1 MYIRRLLVSK
11 ILKKIFSL
19 NLYNGNPLRYR
30 EQQFTLAE
38 LERRLNA
45 EVNGFKN

>member
-1 MYIRRLLVSK
+1 MSK